1 MHAMPL
7 RLAAGDA
14 TVTLLPAL
22 GGAIGSFT
30 IGAQDVLRPTPPE
43 ALAAGNVRAT
53 ACYPLVPYSNRIAA
67 AMLHLPDGTRHALA
81 ENFGDH
87 PHAIHGVG
95 WQRAWDVAH
104 AGAARALLS
113 FEHRPVGEGARAWP
127 FAFRATQAFALEADG
142 DRATLDASL
151 AIESTDPRPF
161 PFGLGW
167 HPFFPRDD
175 ATRLGF
181 RAKGVWETDDTGL
194 PTRHVAVDGRWRF
207 EPSRALAGV
216 TLDNVFTGWDG
227 RATLGRR
234 RQGLTVSIEADT
246 ALACLVVYVP
256 TGRDFLAVEPVTH
269 VTDAFNRMARGET
282 GTGTRT
288 LDPGAAYSCRMRVTC
303 ARMSAPSIP

>member
-1 MHAMPL
+1 MPL
-7 RLAAGDA
+7 RLAAGDS

-22 GGAIGSFT
+22 GGAIASFT
-30 IGAQDVLRPTPPE
+30 IGAQDVLRPKPRE

-104 AGAARALLS
+104 AEAARALLC

-127 FAFRATQAFALEADG
+127 FAFSATQAFALAADG
-142 DRATLDASL
+142 DRVTLDVSL
-151 AIESTDPRPF
+151 AIESTE
-161 PFGLGW
+161 

-181 RAKGVWETDDTGL
+181 RATGVWETDDTGL